1 MKKFWLSLGLTLILV
16 CLGGGG
22 YYGFG
27 TSPSFGQYYNYSNP
41 YDPNG
46 YNNYYSAPHA
56 DPLSQLLYYFI
67 PQTQGNATTQRDWQ
81 YEQQRESERYR
92 KQQLKQQRKDE
103 KQRARDRREYEREHR
118 Y

>member
-1 MKKFWLSLGLTLILV
+1 MKKFWLSLGLTLFFV

-27 TSPSFGQYYNYSNP
+27 TTPSFGQNYHYANP

-46 YNNYYSAPHA
+46 YNNYYSAPKA
-56 DPLSQLLYYFI
+56 DPLSQLLYHFI
-67 PQTQGNATTQRDWQ
+67 PQTQGNETSNEIGNMNNSKRVNA
-81 YEQQRESERYR
+81 YR
-92 KQQLKQQRKDE
+92 KQQLKQQRRDE
-103 KQRARDRREYEREHR
+103 NSGSVNDSGEREHR

>member
-16 CLGGGG
+16 GWGGGG

-27 TSPSFGQYYNYSNP
+27 TSPSFGQYYNYSDP

-67 PQTQGNATTQRDWQ
+67 PQTQDREITQRERQ
-81 YEQQRESERYR
+81 YEQQRDSERYR
-92 KQQLKQQRKDE
+92 KQQLKQQRQDE
-103 KQRARDRREYEREHR
+103 KQRARDRRERERESR